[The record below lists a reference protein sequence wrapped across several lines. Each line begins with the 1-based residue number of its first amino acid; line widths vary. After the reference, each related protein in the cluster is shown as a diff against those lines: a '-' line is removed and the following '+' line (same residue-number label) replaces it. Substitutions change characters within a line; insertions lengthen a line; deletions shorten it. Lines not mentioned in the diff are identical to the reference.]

1 MEDILLKERDN
12 IGTISQLLK
21 LCQSLGLNP
30 KSSFD
35 PMHKVNIKLKFFTNG
50 LQTLYNKHCAIY
62 SEIMQN
68 NSLQASMLIY
78 QDTELLMAYE
88 TFYQS
93 GIRLIFNSI
102 TTLFRSENE
111 SHFLQLFLQIYFHLK
126 SCLKGVREQKS
137 ITHATRSFE
146 VEFFHAFLKAH
157 SNSYSGGNIKDIL
170 SFNTSLVQFPS
181 IKSENIIQ
189 SHCIKLDS
197 KRLGFRRLLVEVVEL
212 QSSELAFFKIES
224 CNIID
229 AQRYTA
235 ENLMNELVMGQSNLL
250 NFNKSLLFIPLKFKD
265 MKILEY
271 TNSGLKLE
279 TRIGNKIQLDIT
291 SENLLEWETTWK
303 SIFQQYFSNGVEI
316 RQKRKDSVSAASYAN
331 DTNIFDKQPH
341 ISKPQIPRNS
351 SPIAVNTNDTSSS
364 NLNYL
369 ERSKSVTEFENLSFE
384 KLVELDNSIPIE
396 LSPLIRAVSPT
407 KKVIKS
413 VVDTFTIQQLDST
426 IPNEMEYN
434 ELESIISS
442 IGNTHINDDDDD
454 DGDDPHQSN
463 GKEESV
469 FNPRASVYKPKLT
482 SKKSSSLLS
491 LFSSNH
497 NSDLESGQDTRFS
510 STISIPK
517 ESSSSIFGTIQHEE
531 EAGVRS
537 KYINGPSNGDLLD
550 SLELF
555 QDNSIKLSY
564 WTSHNVWEIVGDKKL
579 KLSIGINRLRNG
591 TVILYAYNDTNR
603 NQCYLVTKISPSWNC
618 MRTTAQDIQV
628 RFSKNDILN
637 HSLSDEMDT
646 FVMTLRY
653 TDAEKLLTILQ
664 KCITNS
670 FRKPLSNSRTQ
681 ETLATTV
688 SSCLN
693 ESIFSY
699 GATSTSSGLSL
710 DKCETQDNTKKI
722 SNYND
727 DTTDNNNN
735 NRVQS
740 HLLTCN
746 IKSKYHSLEN
756 GKYWKFQDTGE
767 TAIYSQDLHTN
778 SSIKNRIGAFFEF
791 TPSPSSSTQETIA
804 IKKITCRLN
813 NIQRLKKTG
822 IVLHDD
828 NNEYHLLVFSNPIVT
843 DHVYRSIHSML

>member
-1 MEDILLKERDN
+1 MMKDILSKERDN
-12 IGTISQLLK
+12 IGSIGQLLA

-35 PMHKVNIKLKFFTNG
+35 PMYKINTKLKFFTNG
-50 LQTLYNKHCAIY
+50 LQTLYNKHCVIY
-62 SEIMQN
+62 SAILKN
-68 NSLQASMLIY
+68 NSLGTAMPIY

-102 TTLFRSENE
+102 TPLFRSATE

-146 VEFFHAFLKAH
+146 TEFFHAFLKAH
-157 SNSYSGGNIKDIL
+157 SNSYRGGNIKDIL
-170 SFNTSLVQFPS
+170 SFNTKLVQFPN
-181 IKSENIIQ
+181 IKSDNIIQ

-197 KRLGFRRLLVEVVEL
+197 KRLGFKKLLVEVVEL
-212 QSSELAFFKIES
+212 QTSELAFFKIES
-224 CNIID
+224 CNVID
-229 AQRYTA
+229 SQRYTA
-235 ENLMNELVMGQSNLL
+235 EILLKELIMGQTNLL

-271 TNSGLKLE
+271 THSGLRLE

-303 SIFQQYFSNGVEI
+303 AIFQQYFNSGDEI
-316 RQKRKDSVSAASYAN
+316 RQMREDPLFTTSYPS
-331 DTNIFDKQPH
+331 DTNIFDRQPYA
-341 ISKPQIPRNS
+341 SKPQIPTES
-351 SPIAVNTNDTSSS
+351 SPTTVDIKTPPTTTAHYQHDRT
-364 NLNYL
+364 
-369 ERSKSVTEFENLSFE
+369 KSITEFENLSFE

-396 LSPLIRAVSPT
+396 LSPLIGAVSPT
-407 KKVIKS
+407 KEVIRS
-413 VVDTFTIQQLDST
+413 VSDTFTVQQLDST
-426 IPNEMEYN
+426 IPNEMESH

-442 IGNTHINDDDDD
+442 VENIHINDDDDD
-454 DGDDPHQSN
+454 SHVNN
-463 GKEESV
+463 GKEELV
-469 FNPRASVYKPKLT
+469 FNPRASVYKPKLS

-497 NSDLESGQDTRFS
+497 NSELESANDTRFS
-510 STISIPK
+510 STISIPRG
-517 ESSSSIFGTIQHEE
+517 SSSSLFGNIKHEE
-531 EAGVRS
+531 EEDEVKS
-537 KYINGPSNGDLLD
+537 KYVNGPSNNDLLD

-555 QDNSIKLSY
+555 QDNRIRLSY
-564 WTSHNVWEIVGDKKL
+564 WTSNNEWEIVGDKKL
-579 KLSIGINRLRNG
+579 KVSVGINRLKNG
-591 TVILYAYNDTNR
+591 TVIMYAYNENSRD
-603 NQCYLVTKISPSWNC
+603 QCYLVTNISPSWNC

-628 RFSKNDILN
+628 RFSKNDIVN
-637 HSLSDEMDT
+637 HSLSDDMET

-653 TDAEKLLTILQ
+653 ANADKLLNILQ
-664 KCITNS
+664 KCITNN
-670 FRKPLSNSRTQ
+670 FKKPLTNSRTQ
-681 ETLATTV
+681 ETLATTG

-693 ESIFSY
+693 ESIFSS

-710 DKCETQDNTKKI
+710 DKCESQDNTKS
-722 SNYND
+722 SNNYKNNS
-727 DTTDNNNN
+727 NNNKLI
-735 NRVQS
+735 QS

-746 IKSKYHSLEN
+746 IKSKYYSLEN
-756 GKYWKFQDTGE
+756 GKYWKLQDTGE
-767 TAIYSQDLHTN
+767 TAIHSQDLDTN
-778 SSIKNRIGAFFEF
+778 TSVKTRVGAVFEF
-791 TPSPSSSTQETIA
+791 TSLTSSQGTNA
-804 IKKITCRLN
+804 IKKIRCHLN

-843 DHVYRSIHSML
+843 DHVYRSIHSIL